1 MIKSILITGA
11 HGFLGKHLVEEI
23 ARQIPKS
30 NNQYNFYM
38 PRSHEMNCL
47 DYQDFHD
54 FVEKNYIDAVIH
66 LAAQCGG
73 IGANKEKPGDFF
85 LNNAIMGINL
95 LKIAKTL
102 KLKKVLTLGT
112 VCSYPKFTPVPFKEE
127 DLWSGYP
134 EETNAPYGFAKK
146 NLLVGGEALS
156 RQYGLNFVHLIPVNM
171 YGEYDNFDLETSHVI
186 PAMIRKFHEAKIK
199 NEPSVTLWGDG
210 SPSREFLY
218 AGDCAKAILSAFE
231 SYDKP
236 DPINIGAGLE
246 TNMKDLATKIKD
258 IIEYKGEIIWDT
270 NKPNGQPRRSLD
282 TTKAEKG
289 FGFKAATSLDEG
301 LKQTCE
307 WYLKG
312 IGRRFE
318 FIYNQENEK

>member
-23 ARQIPKS
+23 ARQMPKS

-54 FVEKNYIDAVIH
+54 FVEKNYVDAVIH

-127 DLWSGYP
+127 DLWNGYP

-231 SYDKP
+231 NYDKP

-270 NKPNGQPRRSLD
+270 SKPNGQPRRSLD
-282 TTKAEKG
+282 TTKAEKE

>member
-23 ARQIPKS
+23 ARQMPKS

-54 FVEKNYIDAVIH
+54 FVEKNYVDAVIH

-231 SYDKP
+231 NYDKP

-270 NKPNGQPRRSLD
+270 SKPNGQPRRSLD
-282 TTKAEKG
+282 TTKAEKD

>member
-23 ARQIPKS
+23 ARQMPKS

-54 FVEKNYIDAVIH
+54 FVEKNYVDAVIH

-127 DLWSGYP
+127 DLWNGYP

-231 SYDKP
+231 NYDKP

-270 NKPNGQPRRSLD
+270 SKPNGQPRRSLD
-282 TTKAEKG
+282 TTKAEKD

>member
-23 ARQIPKS
+23 ARQMPKS

-54 FVEKNYIDAVIH
+54 FVEKNYVDAVIH

-127 DLWSGYP
+127 DLWNGYP

-231 SYDKP
+231 NYDKP

-258 IIEYKGEIIWDT
+258 IIEYKGELIWDT
-270 NKPNGQPRRSLD
+270 SKPNGQPRRSLD
-282 TTKAEKG
+282 TTKAEKE

>member
-1 MIKSILITGA
+1 MKNVLITGA
-11 HGFLGKHLVEEI
+11 HGFLGKHLVQAI
-23 ARQIPKS
+23 AKRMGGPNS
-30 NNQYNFYM
+30 PPYNFYM
-38 PRSHEMNCL
+38 PRSHEMDCL
-47 DYQDFHD
+47 NYQDFHD
-54 FVEKNYIDAVIH
+54 FVEKNYIDGVIH

-127 DLWSGYP
+127 DLWNGYP

-156 RQYGLNFVHLIPVNM
+156 RQYGLNFIHLIPVNM

-199 NEPSVTLWGDG
+199 GDTAVTLWGDG

-218 AGDCAKAILSAFE
+218 AGDCAKAILTAFE
-231 SYDKP
+231 NYDKP
-236 DPINIGAGLE
+236 DPINIGAALE
-246 TNMKDLATKIKD
+246 TNMKELAINIKQ
-258 IIEYKGEIIWDT
+258 IIEYDGEIIWDT
-270 NKPNGQPRRSLD
+270 NKPNGQPRRCLD
-282 TTKAEKG
+282 TTKAEKE
-289 FGFKAATSLDEG
+289 FGFKAQTSLEDG
-301 LKQTCE
+301 LKQTCD

-312 IGRRFE
+312 FGKQFE
-318 FIYNQENEK
+318 FNYNQENEK